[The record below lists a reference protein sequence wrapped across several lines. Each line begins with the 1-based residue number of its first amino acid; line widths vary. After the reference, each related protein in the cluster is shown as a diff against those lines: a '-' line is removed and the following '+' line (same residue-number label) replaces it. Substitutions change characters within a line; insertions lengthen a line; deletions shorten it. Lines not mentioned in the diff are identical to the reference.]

1 MTVSPGS
8 VTTVASG
15 TSDFGLRLVDATG
28 SSVHLAEVAQTGFT
42 AGAVT
47 CAASELDDQTGT
59 AGAVDVTVHPGETW
73 TCTFTNTTNIA
84 TIQVVK
90 QVDGTQVAGW
100 TIDASA
106 PTTPMTVSPGS
117 VTTVASGTSDFGLS
131 LVDAAGSSVHL
142 AEVQQTGYPAEAL
155 SFPTRRSSDLTGTA
169 GAVDVTVHPGETW
182 TCTFTNTTNIATI
195 QVVKQVDGTQVA
207 ERGREA
213 SRPTAPMTVSPGSVT
228 TVASGTTDFG
238 WSLVG
243 GGGWSVDV
251 AEWAD

>member
-15 TSDFGLRLVDATG
+15 TSDFGLRLLDGAASSAQLDTLSLHDALPI
-28 SSVHLAEVAQTGFT
+28 S
-42 AGAVT
+42 VT

-90 QVDGTQVAGW
+90 QDDGTQVARW
-100 TIDASA
+100 TIDASSPSA
-106 PTTPMTVSPGS
+106 PMTVSPGS
-117 VTTVASGTSDFGLS
+117 VTTVASGTSDFGLR
-131 LVDAAGSSVHL
+131 LVDAAGSSVHF
-142 AEVQQTGYPAEAL
+142 AEDHQNVH
-155 SFPTRRSSDLTGTA
+155 SFPARRSSDLELDDQTGTA

-195 QVVKQVDGTQVA
+195 QVVKQVDGTQTAGWTVN
-207 ERGREA
+207 A
-213 SRPTAPMTVSPGSVT
+213 SSPSAPMTVSPGTATTEASAPPTHGLSLGGAPGSSVH
-228 TVASGTTDFG
+228 
-238 WSLVG
+238 L
-243 GGGWSVDV
+243 
-251 AEWAD
+251 

>member
-73 TCTFTNTTNIA
+73 TCTFSNTTN
-84 TIQVVK
+84 V
-90 QVDGTQVAGW
+90 
-100 TIDASA
+100 
-106 PTTPMTVSPGS
+106 
-117 VTTVASGTSDFGLS
+117 
-131 LVDAAGSSVHL
+131 
-142 AEVQQTGYPAEAL
+142 
-155 SFPTRRSSDLTGTA
+155 
-169 GAVDVTVHPGETW
+169 
-182 TCTFTNTTNIATI
+182 ATI